1 MSAAKRIIVVTGA
14 NKGIGLATT
23 EELCRRVGDSAVVY
37 LTARDTGRGQAA
49 VEGLAAK
56 GLTAVFHQL
65 DVEDKASIATL
76 ASHLKVTHGGLDVL
90 VNNAGFAYK
99 AASTAPFAEQ
109 AEVTVGINYYG
120 LQAVCHALFP
130 LLRDHARVVNV
141 SSCVGFLPH
150 LPGEALKASI
160 ASDSL
165 TEAQLDK
172 IMADFVE
179 AAKAGTHEQLGWK
192 NSAYQASKVGASA
205 LSRIQQRV
213 LDADASRTDLVVNH
227 CHPGYVDTDMTSH
240 KGPLTVEQGSVA
252 SVYLALLPPNI
263 TSPRGDFIWHDKTIV
278 DWVNGPTPSRY

>member
-1 MSAAKRIIVVTGA
+1 MSAAQRIIVVTGA

-23 EELCRRVGDSAVVY
+23 EELCRQVGDSALVY
-37 LTARDTGRGQAA
+37 LTARDVGRGEEA
-49 VEGLAAK
+49 VKGLASQ
-56 GLTAVFHQL
+56 GLKAVFHQL
-65 DVEDKASIATL
+65 DVTDKASIASF
-76 ASHLKVTHGGLDVL
+76 AAHLKDQHGGLDVL

-99 AASTAPFAEQ
+99 KDSTADFGEQ
-109 AEVTVGINYYG
+109 AEVTIGINYTG

-130 LLRDHARVVNV
+130 LLRSHARVVNV

-150 LPGEALKASI
+150 LPGEELKKTL

-172 IMADFVE
+172 IMADFVA
-179 AAKAGTHEQLGWK
+179 AAKAGTHQELGWGT
-192 NSAYQASKVGASA
+192 SAYQASKVGASA

-213 LDADASRTDLVVNH
+213 LDADTSRTDLVVNH

-240 KGPLTVEQGSVA
+240 KGPLTPQQGSVA

-263 TSPRGDFIWHDKTIV
+263 TSPRGDFIWHDKTLV